1 MKKWGKSGRNGRR
14 KRKPGKERRHRK
26 GIWSAQGAEECLFY
40 GRGSLGSFM
49 AAGIFRP
56 VDIHV
61 MLENGAV
68 SIIIGLGV

>member
-26 GIWSAQGAEECLFY
+26 GIWSVQGAEECLFY

-61 MLENGAV
+61 MLENRAV